1 MSLTSLE
8 DGGTSEIPL
17 LSAFL
22 DLWGDLHVRTSPSST
37 SALAVS
43 LSEFDV
49 PIEKGMCTGFS
60 VQDTSVYP
68 VTS

>member
-1 MSLTSLE
+1 MSLASLE

-37 SALAVS
+37 SGLAVS

-49 PIEKGMCTGFS
+49 PIEKRMCA
-60 VQDTSVYP
+60 
-68 VTS
+68 